1 MSDCPPGYCVNCN
14 LPFTCDFLL
23 DDFLPNLPKS
33 SARIDHQSPSSKVH
47 PVPSTPPPEAHHIA
61 MHSSEKFPSFLASSS
76 CSSPT
81 SSYLPPIPSSR
92 SSQPPSFPSSAYL
105 VSQPP

>member
-1 MSDCPPGYCVNCN
+1 MSDCPPGCCVNCN
-14 LPFTCDFLL
+14 
-23 DDFLPNLPKS
+23 FLPNLPKS

-47 PVPSTPPPEAHHIA
+47 PVPSTPPPETHYIA
-61 MHSSEKFPSFLASSS
+61 MHSSEKFPSFSESSS

-92 SSQPPSFPSSAYL
+92 SSQLPSFPSSAYL
-105 VSQPP
+105 VCQPP